1 MFATLAAVIYLSG
14 PSETE
19 VYQLTNSKGHGLQ
32 FEMGGFRFVLCLL
45 IFIACDHNYDWQQF
59 LVMCYNNCLVLCVIG
74 SSFNLLKFLNFTCHW
89 LHVVSVFN
97 FTLFTWPSQ
106 NTWWIWEKIASCR
119 KCHSQCAIVI
129 NNYSSSPNGLWA
141 NSPWRQRPNELLTQ
155 RPWRQEEK
163 LF

>member
-1 MFATLAAVIYLSG
+1 MS
-14 PSETE
+14 
-19 VYQLTNSKGHGLQ
+19 
-32 FEMGGFRFVLCLL
+32 GFRFVLCLL

-97 FTLFTWPSQ
+97 FTLCTWPFQ

-119 KCHSQCAIVI
+119 KCQSQCAIVI
-129 NNYSSSPNGLWA
+129 TIIPRAQMGSEPIAHDAEGRMSYWLRGHDSKRNNCFSKVQLAG
-141 NSPWRQRPNELLTQ
+141 
-155 RPWRQEEK
+155 EEYWDK
-163 LF
+163 TTLAG